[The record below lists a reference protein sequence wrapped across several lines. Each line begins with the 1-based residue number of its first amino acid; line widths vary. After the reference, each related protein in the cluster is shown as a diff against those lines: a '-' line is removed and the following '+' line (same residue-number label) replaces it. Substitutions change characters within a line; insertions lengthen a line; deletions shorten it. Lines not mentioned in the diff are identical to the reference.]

1 MVVAAAK
8 PDVNTDM
15 TFLHEDNLCGST
27 LLNLVSS
34 GHSILVDIR
43 ILSER
48 VPTAFFAAASLD
60 KDRGDVRSGSKREGS
75 KRASST
81 SDGLFLNIFGHS
93 SSSNGAAVDQSTA
106 SDDVNNSGSN
116 NDMQESKK
124 YAPFLFDFSYLNNP
138 EEFEQSLALSRRN
151 EPSAENLLELERE
164 FAINHRQSIEEYYD
178 LFYSIYKYQK
188 ELNQFVD
195 ELSKGYYIQ
204 YTIESVLLDKDGRQ
218 LLCEGVWLFGVILI
232 HMESLLPVS
241 KEGEVDSGDVLHHS
255 VSYYRMHPANS
266 LHLFLHV
273 NIIFTGLY
281 SRTTYHCILP
291 FVWEGWGYVSL

>member
-34 GHSILVDIR
+34 GHSILADIR

-93 SSSNGAAVDQSTA
+93 SSSSSGAAVDQSTA
-106 SDDVNNSGSN
+106 SDDGNNSSN

-138 EEFEQSLALSRRN
+138 EEFEQSLALPSSSTSN
-151 EPSAENLLELERE
+151 EDAGEPSAENLLELERE

-195 ELSKGYYIQ
+195 DLSKGYYIQ

-218 LLCEGVWLFGVILI
+218 LLCEGVWLYGVILI
-232 HMESLLPVS
+232 HMEHLLPVR
-241 KEGEVDSGDVLHHS
+241 KEGEVDIGDVLSYASSKLITS
-255 VSYYRMHPANS
+255 VP
-266 LHLFLHV
+266 HV